1 MHASRKQ
8 YKRAGRPLSFLKKDA
23 GLQTNDDEACNAI
36 IATIHDD
43 FQQTLEEVAKAR
55 GWSVP
60 GLFREA
66 ARQYIQ
72 GDELHRAMV
81 DLEKRQAG
89 SFKALHNEVRRMR
102 SEMQELMTM
111 HELFIKSYYMHTPPI
126 AEDVKPEAKAQ
137 ALERW
142 EKLAR
147 GISDARAAGFMKG

>member
-1 MHASRKQ
+1 MGK
-8 YKRAGRPLSFLKKDA
+8 L
-23 GLQTNDDEACNAI
+23 NAVRCD
-36 IATIHDD
+36 DD
-43 FQQTLEEVAKAR
+43 FQQALEDVAKAR

-102 SEMQELMTM
+102 SEMRELMTM
-111 HELFIKSYYMHTPPI
+111 HELFIKSYYVVLLRAHPTY
-126 AEDVKPEAKAQ
+126 AGGCEAGGEGSGAG
-137 ALERW
+137 ALGEV
-142 EKLAR
+142 
-147 GISDARAAGFMKG
+147 G

>member
-1 MHASRKQ
+1 MGK
-8 YKRAGRPLSFLKKDA
+8 L
-23 GLQTNDDEACNAI
+23 NAVRCD
-36 IATIHDD
+36 DD
-43 FQQTLEEVAKAR
+43 FQQALEEVAKAR

-89 SFKALHNEVRRMR
+89 SFKTLHNEVRRMR

-111 HELFIKSYYMHTPPI
+111 HGCSSSPTTCTPR
-126 AEDVKPEAKAQ
+126 
-137 ALERW
+137 LSR
-142 EKLAR
+142 R
-147 GISDARAAGFMKG
+147 M

>member
-1 MHASRKQ
+1 
-8 YKRAGRPLSFLKKDA
+8 
-23 GLQTNDDEACNAI
+23 
-36 IATIHDD
+36 
-43 FQQTLEEVAKAR
+43 
-55 GWSVP
+55 
-60 GLFREA
+60 
-66 ARQYIQ
+66 
-72 GDELHRAMV
+72 MV

-89 SFKALHNEVRRMR
+89 SFKTLHNEVRRMR

-126 AEDVKPEAKAQ
+126 PEDMKLEAKAQ

>member
-1 MHASRKQ
+1 MGK
-8 YKRAGRPLSFLKKDA
+8 L
-23 GLQTNDDEACNAI
+23 NAVRCD
-36 IATIHDD
+36 DD
-43 FQQTLEEVAKAR
+43 FQQALEEVAKAR

-89 SFKALHNEVRRMR
+89 SFKTLHNEVRRMR

-126 AEDVKPEAKAQ
+126 PEDMKLEAKAQ

>member
-1 MHASRKQ
+1 
-8 YKRAGRPLSFLKKDA
+8 
-23 GLQTNDDEACNAI
+23 
-36 IATIHDD
+36 
-43 FQQTLEEVAKAR
+43 
-55 GWSVP
+55 VP

-102 SEMQELMTM
+102 SEMRELMTM
-111 HELFIKSYYMHTPPI
+111 HELFIKSYYVHTPPI
-126 AEDVKPEAKAQ
+126 PEDVKPEAKAR

-142 EKLAR
+142 EKLAS
-147 GISDARAAGFMKG
+147 GVSDAKAAGFMKG